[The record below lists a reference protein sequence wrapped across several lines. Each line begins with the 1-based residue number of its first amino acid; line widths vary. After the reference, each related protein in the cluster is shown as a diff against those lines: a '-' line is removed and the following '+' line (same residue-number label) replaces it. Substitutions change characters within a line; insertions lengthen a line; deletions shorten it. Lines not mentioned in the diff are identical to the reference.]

1 MFGAVRTASLR
12 VATPL
17 QTALL
22 PSPALARTWDTLPAF
37 PFGGAIQT
45 RNSAKRGGAMF
56 VYPGEIIVRQRG
68 TAWHAG
74 ENVKMGRDHTLYATE
89 PGVVWFYKQPTTP
102 PVPKVQTPALG
113 DLPLRLPQRTLVTQ
127 RTPEIVRPHP
137 SSRHKQRRYVG
148 VALDRAESLPAPVGA
163 PRRRR
168 FEKTDLNAFEREKEL
183 QRQGID
189 PVVLDPSL
197 S

>member
-1 MFGAVRTASLR
+1 
-12 VATPL
+12 
-17 QTALL
+17 
-22 PSPALARTWDTLPAF
+22 
-37 PFGGAIQT
+37 
-45 RNSAKRGGAMF
+45 MF

-102 PVPKVQTPALG
+102 PVPKAQTPALG

-148 VALDRAESLPAPVGA
+148 VALDRAASLPAPVGA

>member
-1 MFGAVRTASLR
+1 MASKKGVSSSKNGRDSNAQRLGVKR
-12 VATPL
+12 
-17 QTALL
+17 
-22 PSPALARTWDTLPAF
+22 
-37 PFGGAIQT
+37 FGGQVVKA
-45 RNSAKRGGAMF
+45 
-56 VYPGEIIVRQRG
+56 GEIIVRQRG
-68 TAWHAG
+68 TSWHAG

-148 VALDRAESLPAPVGA
+148 VALDRAASLPAPVGA

>member
-1 MFGAVRTASLR
+1 
-12 VATPL
+12 
-17 QTALL
+17 
-22 PSPALARTWDTLPAF
+22 
-37 PFGGAIQT
+37 
-45 RNSAKRGGAMF
+45 MF

-68 TAWHAG
+68 TSWHAG

-89 PGVVWFYKQPTTP
+89 PGVVWFYKQPTTT
-102 PVPKVQTPALG
+102 PVPKVQTPAIG
-113 DLPLRLPQRTLVTQ
+113 DLHMSLPQRTLVTQ

-148 VALDRAESLPAPVGA
+148 VALDRAASLPAPVGA